1 MKELRREGKSIL
13 VVHHDLQTVAE
24 YFDEV
29 VFVNREIVAAGP
41 VAEVFTDAH
50 IEETYRVD
58 HNLGEE
64 GVEDVGI
71 TL

>member
-1 MKELRREGKSIL
+1 M
-13 VVHHDLQTVAE
+13 
-24 YFDEV
+24 
-29 VFVNREIVAAGP
+29 NREIVAAGP